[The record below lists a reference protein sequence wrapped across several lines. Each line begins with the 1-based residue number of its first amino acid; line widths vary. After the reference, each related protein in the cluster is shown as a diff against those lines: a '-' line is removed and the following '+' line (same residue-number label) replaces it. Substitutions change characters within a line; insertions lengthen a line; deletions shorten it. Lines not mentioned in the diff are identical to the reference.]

1 MLDYN
6 VEVGNIILPLV
17 LDLLQHC
24 PAPQKAVM
32 ENQPIDYTLYF
43 LEPHCRQA
51 WLTSLLVILYKVST
65 YLSLYVGFSFARFV
79 LLVILTFFLLNREKP
94 ERF

>member
-65 YLSLYVGFSFARFV
+65 YLSCVWIQFCLIRIISNSYV
-79 LLVILTFFLLNREKP
+79 LLVEP
-94 ERF
+94 